1 MKLYGYYR
9 SSAAYRVRIALNL
22 KGLDY
27 EQVPVNLLEGEEQG
41 DAYRAVNPQGLVPV
55 LEVAGRRLSQSL
67 AILEYLEET
76 HPRPPL
82 LPDDPLDRAE
92 VRSLAD
98 LIACDIHP
106 LDNLRV
112 LKYLQ
117 NELQVDSDERNRW
130 YRHWIEQ
137 GFNAFEARLDALD
150 SQDFCLGEAP
160 GLADVLLI
168 PQVYNA
174 RRFQVDLTPWPRIRC
189 IERHCLDL
197 SAFAWAVPER
207 QPDCPDS

>member
-1 MKLYGYYR
+1 MTLYGYYR

-27 EQVPVNLLEGEEQG
+27 EQVPVNLLDGEEQG
-41 DAYRAVNPQGLVPV
+41 DAYRAINPQGLVPV

-76 HPRPPL
+76 HPQPPL

-117 NELQVDSDERNRW
+117 DELQVDSDDRNRW
-130 YRHWIEQ
+130 YRHWIAQ
-137 GFNAFEARLDALD
+137 GFAAFEARLSGLG
-150 SQDFCLGEAP
+150 SRDFCFGDAP
-160 GLADVLLI
+160 GMADVLLI
-168 PQVYNA
+168 PQIYNA
-174 RRFQVDLTPWPRIRC
+174 RRFRLDMSAYPRIEG
-189 IERHCLDL
+189 IERHCLAL
-197 SAFAWAVPER
+197 PAFERAIPER
-207 QPDCPDS
+207 QPDCPES